1 MKTNPLWIRIA
12 CLITGLVAVI
22 ASTTATEPGWKSH
35 CYNNY
40 KIKFDIPAHWISKL
54 SNMGFGLT
62 QIMWQSPDKTL
73 QFTLFV
79 GSPETKRH
87 PRYILKEF
95 AKFANVMYVD
105 NKVQDTTINGMEACS
120 IKGKNNT
127 TQLPVMIDVAV
138 RYDYYFVAVGKA
150 DNADTFNKHANLFK
164 SIANTLTTMI
174 K

>member
-1 MKTNPLWIRIA
+1 MVF
-12 CLITGLVAVI
+12 LITWFAGVVAS
-22 ASTTATEPGWKSH
+22 ATATAPDWKSH
-35 CYNNY
+35 GYNNY
-40 KIKFDIPAHWISKL
+40 KIKVDIPAPWISKI

-73 QFTLFV
+73 QFTLFI
-79 GSPETKRH
+79 GAPATKRN

-95 AKFANVMYVD
+95 AKFANVMYAE
-105 NKVQDTTINGMEACS
+105 NEVQDTTINGMEACS

-127 TQLPVMIDVAV
+127 TQLPLMINVAV

-150 DNADTFNKHANLFK
+150 NSADTFNQHVNLFK
-164 SIANTLTTMI
+164 SIANTLAPMI